1 MDVCCGSSIKRGDKA
16 MKNLYLKVFAV
27 IGVTCLSVW
36 FIPGVDD
43 VVELFFQVIVLI
55 AAS

>member
-1 MDVCCGSSIKRGDKA
+1 MDVCCGSSIECGDKS
-16 MKNLYLKVFAV
+16 MKNLFLKVFAV

-43 VVELFFQVIVLI
+43 GVELFFQVIVLL
-55 AAS
+55 ASS

>member
-1 MDVCCGSSIKRGDKA
+1 MDVCCGSSIECGDKS
-16 MKNLYLKVFAV
+16 MKNLYLKVVAV

-43 VVELFFQVIVLI
+43 LSLI
-55 AAS
+55 HISEPTRPY